1 MIGLSVRAWVGQH
14 ILVGFCAAMMA
25 LVGSTNHAW
34 AGEVFANG
42 GPDIAGVL
50 NTPIQLKGGG
60 IDTDGEPITSHKWT
74 QYSGPPAE
82 LKDADKPIATVVLKS
97 AEEHIFLLTVS
108 NGTKTSVADTVAIR
122 FRDTPNQ
129 HPVALVRDKLLC
141 VSAGETV
148 TLDGAASSDPEGDSM
163 IYEWRQL
170 AGPTVLKESGRQ
182 PTVTFTPTQ
191 NGLIL
196 IKFTVSDTKLS
207 DAPIPVLIYVGEP
220 NRCPKEPVLEPSL
233 EPDDE
238 PTPEPGVESQTEVSA
253 EPVVTE
259 EVPGTVYKD
268 GGEAFDAL
276 AAGGP
281 QAPGRGCDCEAGSAS
296 WGSLWWLCGLVAL
309 GAIGRRGRL
318 AGRGFGIA

>member
-1 MIGLSVRAWVGQH
+1 MKGLSLPVAMKQKMVW
-14 ILVGFCAAMMA
+14 GFCAVMLS
-25 LVGSTNHAW
+25 LVWCENHAW

-60 IDTDGEPITSHKWT
+60 VDTDGDPIVSYKWT
-74 QYSGPPAE
+74 QYSGPSAE
-82 LKDADKPIATVVLKS
+82 LKDADKPTATVVLKS

-108 NGTKTSVADTVAIR
+108 NGTKTSIADTVAIR
-122 FRDTPNQ
+122 FADTPNQ
-129 HPVALVRDKLLC
+129 HPTAIAKDKLLC
-141 VSAGETV
+141 VSAGESV
-148 TLDGAASSDPEGDSM
+148 TLDGSASSDPEGDSM

-207 DAPIPVLIYVGEP
+207 DAPVPVLVYVGEP
-220 NRCPKEPVLEPSL
+220 SRCPKEPVLEPSL
-233 EPDDE
+233 EPNEE
-238 PTPEPGVESQTEVSA
+238 PIPEPGVEPQPDASA
-253 EPVVTE
+253 EPIVTE
-259 EVPGTVYKD
+259 QAPGTVYKD

-281 QAPGRGCDCEAGSAS
+281 QAPGRGCGCDAAS
-296 WGSLWWLCGLVAL
+296 PLWGSLWWLWGLVAL
-309 GAIGRRGRL
+309 GALGRRGKPL
-318 AGRGFGIA
+318 SKA